1 MSNLVKKVFFDNPA
15 KNTAEAIEFLSAQAV
30 ELGITDDKDA
40 VLAAF
45 NEREGQGPTGMTG
58 GFALPHAKS
67 TEVSEVAVVV
77 VKFANEV
84 KWESMD
90 STPITAAIAIFVP
103 DDEATTTHLRVLAQ
117 IAGLL
122 MQPDFCRLLCCSCS
136 LSSANSCST
145 PTMRPRSL
153 RLLTRVLPISN
164 EHTNVLHGK

>member
-1 MSNLVKKVFFDNPA
+1 MSKLVKKVYFDNTA
-15 KNTAEAIEFLSAQAV
+15 KTSVEAIEFLSDKAV
-30 ELGITDDKDA
+30 ELGITANKDA

-45 NEREGQGPTGMTG
+45 NEREAQGPTGMTG

-122 MQPDFCRLLCCSCS
+122 MQPDFCAMVQESEDEDQIIAAIEEGL
-136 LSSANSCST
+136 
-145 PTMRPRSL
+145 
-153 RLLTRVLPISN
+153 
-164 EHTNVLHGK
+164 E

>member
-1 MSNLVKKVFFDNPA
+1 MSKLVKKVYFDNTA
-15 KNTAEAIEFLSAQAV
+15 KTSVEAIEFLSDKAV
-30 ELGITDDKDA
+30 ELGITANKDA

-45 NEREGQGPTGMTG
+45 NEREAQGPTGMTG

-90 STPITAAIAIFVP
+90 STPISAAIAIFVP
-103 DDEATTTHLRVLAQ
+103 DDEAATTHLRVLAQ

-122 MQPDFCRLLCCSCS
+122 MKPDFCE
-136 LSSANSCST
+136 
-145 PTMRPRSL
+145 M
-153 RLLTRVLPISN
+153 VLGSDDEDEIIAAI
-164 EHTNVLHGK
+164 EEGVE

>member
-67 TEVSEVAVVV
+67 VAVKEVAVVV
-77 VKFANEV
+77 VKFADVVE
-84 KWESMD
+84 WESMAGSD
-90 STPITAAIAIFVP
+90 IKAAIAIYVP
-103 DDEATTTHLRVLAQ
+103 DDEAATTHLKVLAQ
-117 IAGLL
+117 IAALL
-122 MQPDFCRLLCCSCS
+122 MQPQFCEL
-136 LSSANSCST
+136 
-145 PTMRPRSL
+145 
-153 RLLTRVLPISN
+153 VLDSDDEAEIIAALN
-164 EHTNVLHGK
+164 EGLAD